1 MSGRRWTVKGGLGG
15 ALTPRESG
23 GSSPAAPVAANT
35 GAGGGAVLQ
44 FTEPPAPASE
54 PTAPAPTP
62 AAAAAAGPSLSTMGP
77 DDRGNLRKILGRAG
91 LQDFYEPLLERLE
104 TLDLGPEDVEEALES
119 GMLCEIGVK
128 VFDAARIIRML
139 KEGGEAPAPPAL
151 RMREGQTVATA
162 NAFLFESKLS
172 RYSAELV
179 TNGGLQ
185 LGDIRH
191 VTEEQLLAAG
201 IQKEFHR
208 KRFLRE
214 ARNLGAPD
222 AEPTPDLQSMD
233 SDDQEPDHGEE
244 PPPPE
249 LTSELDAAREADP
262 SAYHRAAAAARVRTP
277 EPEPEPEQELEPE
290 PEPEPAAGGA
300 LERTGSVELQEFWSH
315 SEPQA
320 AATNPAQSAKAEQ
333 LFKML
338 SRTVADAPPDDG
350 VFNRRFKVD
359 RRHPLGRGAF
369 GVVLRGRDRH
379 RRQVFI

>member
-1 MSGRRWTVKGGLGG
+1 MST
-15 ALTPRESG
+15 
-23 GSSPAAPVAANT
+23 PAAA
-35 GAGGGAVLQ
+35 
-44 FTEPPAPASE
+44 
-54 PTAPAPTP
+54 
-62 AAAAAAGPSLSTMGP
+62 AAAAAAGPSLSTMSP
-77 DDRGNLRKILGRAG
+77 DDDRGNLRKILGHAG

-104 TLDLGPEDVEEALES
+104 TLDLGPEDAEEALES
-119 GMLCEIGVK
+119 GMLEIGVK

-139 KEGGEAPAPPAL
+139 KEGGEASAPPAAL

-262 SAYHRAAAAARVRTP
+262 SAYHRVAAAARIRIP